1 MLALALLGTA
11 VAAWRFRVY
20 KTWLLLWLPLVFYSL
35 SIAYG
40 SVPIFIPVWWPF
52 SYYNVRYG
60 LELLPVFAVF
70 PVLLAIFL
78 GDYLRNLRR
87 EMSNRRREL
96 TIYAL
101 LVACFAASY
110 LTAWADTPIAVREA
124 RANSR
129 TRMAMEEA
137 LGNFLV
143 RIPKNSTLLMYQGVH
158 VGALQRAGFPLKQ
171 IISEVSHPDW
181 EWALL
186 DPAHRADYIIGF
198 QGDPVWAAAK
208 AHSGELREV
217 MAISVPGQER
227 CIIYVP
233 RNHK

>member
-1 MLALALLGTA
+1 M
-11 VAAWRFRVY
+11 Y
-20 KTWLLLWLPLVFYSL
+20 KVWMLLWLPLVFYSL

-40 SVPIFIPVWWPF
+40 SVPIFIPAWWPF

-70 PVLLAIFL
+70 PTLLTVYVAQ
-78 GDYLRNLRR
+78 YVR
-87 EMSNRRREL
+87 NRRREL
-96 TIYAL
+96 GVYAL

-110 LTAWADTPIAVREA
+110 LTAWADTPIMLREA

-129 TRMAMEEA
+129 TRLAMEEA

-143 RIPKNSTLLMYQGVH
+143 RVPKNATILMYQGAH

-171 IISEVSHPDW
+171 VISEVSHPDW

-186 DPAHRADYIIGF
+186 DPTHKADYIVAF
-198 QGDPVWAAAK
+198 QGDPVWAAVKEHA
-208 AHSGELREV
+208 GELKEV
-217 MAISVPGQER
+217 MAIRVPGQER
-227 CIIYVP
+227 CTIYVP
-233 RNHK
+233 RRGE